1 MLRFLL
7 LNLIA
12 ASLMFGLAKSF
23 RGSYSG
29 RSSRIGSIVLRPRSL
44 LLRRDLTVNVLVVGK
59 KNSVERWIQD
69 GVSEFEK
76 RLVPVMN
83 LNTQFLKSNDAL
95 LDAVKKSK
103 GCSMAMDERG
113 TCWLHK
119 YVVLTLWDERS
130 LSWGGDRTMKIPWHM
145 ILYDIVCVIPKPVY
159 SKQSL
164 YSISI
169 VFSSLCR

>member
-29 RSSRIGSIVLRPRSL
+29 RSSRVGSIVLRPRSL

-113 TCWLHK
+113 TC
-119 YVVLTLWDERS
+119 
-130 LSWGGDRTMKIPWHM
+130 
-145 ILYDIVCVIPKPVY
+145 
-159 SKQSL
+159 
-164 YSISI
+164 
-169 VFSSLCR
+169 